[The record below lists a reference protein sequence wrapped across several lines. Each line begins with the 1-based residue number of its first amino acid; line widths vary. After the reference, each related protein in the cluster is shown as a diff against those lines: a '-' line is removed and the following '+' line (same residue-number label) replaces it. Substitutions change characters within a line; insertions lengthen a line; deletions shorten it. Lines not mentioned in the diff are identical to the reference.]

1 MPTAKRRIFEL
12 DLLRGF
18 FICVIILD
26 HLQFWPSPLQYFT
39 GQGRLWVSAA
49 EGFFI
54 ISGLLVGYLRAYK
67 GVNTP
72 LKTLSKGLLKRAFIL
87 YLWFTGITLLVTALA
102 VLLPAS
108 NLMPK
113 YPDYPFVSSLPVY
126 LWSVFSGQY
135 TSDWI
140 YFLRLYTI
148 LLAITPLFLYL
159 IRKGYWVIG
168 ALLSVIVYIVSL
180 YFGFEEAALQWQIF
194 FFGAALV
201 GWKLESIL
209 EWLRNHWRLRTI
221 LITTLITVTLS
232 TMVLSY
238 FFVHGW
244 NYVESPATQLSRES
258 YVSIRASVDPLFSNN
273 PMMPLRVGLA
283 FVWFGGLLALFHL
296 LKPWLLRYFGWL
308 LLPFGQASLTV
319 YIAQAVVLSFVVT
332 LLPITTSF
340 WLNGFIGILVV
351 LVFSL
356 LLKIPNIHKIVPR

>member
-26 HLQFWPSPLQYFT
+26 HLQFWPSPLQYLT

-49 EGFFI
+49 EGFFL

-67 GVNTP
+67 GAKMP
-72 LKTLSKGLLKRAFIL
+72 LSVLSKGLLSRALTL
-87 YLWFTGITLLVTALA
+87 YIWCAGITLLVTALA

-113 YPDYPFVSSLPVY
+113 YPEYHFVTSMPIY
-126 LWSVFSGQY
+126 LWSVLSGQY
-135 TSDWI
+135 ASDWI
-140 YFLRLYTI
+140 YFLRLYAI

-159 IRKGYWVIG
+159 IRKGHWAVG
-168 ALLSVIVYIVSL
+168 ALLSVSTYAISL
-180 YFGFEEAALQWQIF
+180 YFGWEEAALQWQIF

-209 EWLRNHWRLRTI
+209 AWLCNHWALRTL
-221 LITTLITVTLS
+221 LITSLIIITLS
-232 TMVLSY
+232 TMFLSY
-238 FFVHGW
+238 FLVHGW
-244 NYVESPATQLSRES
+244 DYVESPATKLSRES

-283 FVWFGGLLALFHL
+283 FVWFAGLLALFHIV
-296 LKPWLLRYFGWL
+296 KPWLMRYAGWL

-319 YIAQAVVLSFVVT
+319 YILQAAVLSFVVT
-332 LLPITTSF
+332 LVQLTSSF
-340 WLNGFIGILVV
+340 WLNGLIGVIVV
-351 LVFSL
+351 LLFSIL
-356 LLKIPNIHKIVPR
+356 LRIPYLNRIVPR